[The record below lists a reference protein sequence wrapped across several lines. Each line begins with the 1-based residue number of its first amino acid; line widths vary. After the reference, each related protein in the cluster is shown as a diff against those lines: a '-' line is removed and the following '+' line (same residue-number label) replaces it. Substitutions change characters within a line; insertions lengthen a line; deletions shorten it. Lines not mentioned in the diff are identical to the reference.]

1 VPTTAIPALDAV
13 LIAGTPVVSVAPV
26 ELDAPGRPLPLQV
39 RVSAPTTGSDLPVVL
54 FSHGNGMHLDAYAP
68 LVSFWASHGFVVVQ
82 PTHLDSRRNGFGFDD
97 PVFPSIWAERI
108 TDLVRVLDDLE
119 VIEDAVPGLARR
131 VDRARVAA
139 VGHSWG
145 GQTVQAL
152 LGARILDEHGRPGTD
167 RRDAR
172 VTAGVLLAATGVA
185 GDDLVPFAAERFP
198 FMRPSFAELT
208 TPTLVVAGD
217 QDQSRMSTRGP
228 DWFTDAFTQSPGATD
243 LLVLHGGE
251 HTLGGISG
259 YEAAE
264 TTDEDPERVA
274 IVQRLTTAY
283 LRSALDPQ
291 HDTWDRARAALAGTA
306 AAPAHVEHRV
316 R

>member
-1 VPTTAIPALDAV
+1 
-13 LIAGTPVVSVAPV
+13 
-26 ELDAPGRPLPLQV
+26 
-39 RVSAPTTGSDLPVVL
+39 
-54 FSHGNGMHLDAYAP
+54 M
-68 LVSFWASHGFVVVQ
+68 
-82 PTHLDSRRNGFGFDD
+82 
-97 PVFPSIWAERI
+97 
-108 TDLVRVLDDLE
+108 
-119 VIEDAVPGLARR
+119 
-131 VDRARVAA
+131 
-139 VGHSWG
+139 
-145 GQTVQAL
+145 
-152 LGARILDEHGRPGTD
+152 
-167 RRDAR
+167 
-172 VTAGVLLAATGVA
+172 A

-274 IVQRLTTAY
+274 LVQRLTTAY
-283 LRSALDPQ
+283 LRSALGPQ
-291 HDTWDRARAALAGTA
+291 HDTWDRARAALAATA
-306 AAPAHVEHRV
+306 AAPAHVEHRA